1 MTTQQLTNQQDWQQH
16 INQWHK
22 SALNQ
27 AQYCRQHHLK
37 ESAFSY
43 HKNKLAHHSKASL
56 LEPVKSSGFIQLP
69 TSQVFPAHEP
79 LTLRF
84 ANGMQ
89 LTGLTA
95 SHVSLVKQLVAVLI

>member
-22 SALNQ
+22 STLNQ

-43 HKNKLAHHSKASL
+43 HKNKLAHHSKASSP
-56 LEPVKSSGFIQLP
+56 EPVKPSSFIQLP

-79 LTLRF
+79 LTLFF
-84 ANGMQ
+84 ANGTQ
-89 LTGLTA
+89 LTGFTA
-95 SHVSLVKQLVAVLI
+95 SHVSLVKQLAEVLL